1 VTLIISRTEATLLIA
16 QLIVMTIAG
25 LSLWYKIFLPTT
37 YYLMTSA
44 LAVILSLQMI
54 KNHRISFFIF
64 SLVLS
69 IVFMRNVYYLATNYA
84 IIPFGDGNWDYGVV
98 KTFAGEGHAFVITE
112 QNYPA
117 TLLTWYSGWPILHI
131 LALCLSQV
139 SGINAYQVALL
150 LPSIIGTCS
159 LVFVYLLVD
168 KIRKSLKLASEVTG
182 FALLLYSVSPEALFW
197 TVQFVRQ
204 NLGILFLVIT
214 FFLVYKSWIEPKEL
228 KYTALTI
235 FFALTLVMVHHFT
248 SFILVSYF
256 LLFSVFLVL
265 GTRFAKRKFGNKLFG
280 EPPNVSKHA
289 IFALGLIS
297 LVFLFTW
304 WNNYGTT
311 VWPTITSGIVRF
323 VKILTSAQEIEHLP
337 SPASYPEILT
347 PTWVTAMSL
356 LRDIFI
362 YVPALLGLVI
372 LTKKVGKTPGK
383 LFVVYSTLSLGLLFI
398 IDYLVFRQEVYRVIT
413 LALPFVSLLGA
424 VSYSY
429 IKNKLKRIRYVPVI
443 SIIVVFFLFYS
454 FIGLWGHGFAPLH
467 LYDPSISYGQVGER
481 KTDFIRLGNFN
492 EKVITKN
499 SSVLWAD
506 DLNPM
511 LFLINSSNY
520 DKIRRLPR
528 LDTAGA
534 QEVGSYGKEII
545 YELKGFNLYFYYA
558 GGFSPYKNPRN
569 ASVVAG
575 QFELQVQSKF
585 SCVYNDG
592 KYRLWM
598 NP

>member
-1 VTLIISRTEATLLIA
+1 MSRTEATLLIA
-16 QLIVMTIAG
+16 QLIVMIIAG
-25 LSLWYKIFLPTT
+25 FSLWYRIFLPAT
-37 YYLMTSA
+37 YYLMILA
-44 LAVILSLQMI
+44 LAVILLLQLT
-54 KNHRISFFIF
+54 KNHRSSFFVF
-64 SLVLS
+64 SLVLT

-98 KTFAGEGHAFVITE
+98 KTFVGEGHAFVITE

-131 LALCLSQV
+131 FASCLSEI

-168 KIRKSLKLASEVTG
+168 KITKSLRLASEVTG
-182 FALLLYSVSPEALFW
+182 LALLLYSVSPEALFW

-214 FFLVYKSWIEPKEL
+214 FYLFYKSWIEPKER
-228 KYTALTI
+228 KYVALTI

-248 SFILVSYF
+248 SFILVLYF

-265 GTRFAKRKFGNKLFG
+265 GTHFAKYKFGNKLFG
-280 EPPNVSKHA
+280 GSPNVSKRA
-289 IFALGLIS
+289 IFGLGLIS
-297 LVFLFTW
+297 LAFLFTW

-311 VWPTITSGIVRF
+311 VWPTITSGIIRF
-323 VKILTSAQEIEHLP
+323 EKILTGAREIEYLP
-337 SPASYPEILT
+337 SQASYPEILT

-372 LTKKVGKTPGK
+372 VTMKNGRTPSK
-383 LFVVYSTLSLGLLFI
+383 LFVVYSTLSLGLFFI
-398 IDYLVFRQEVYRVIT
+398 IDNLVFRQETYRIIT

-429 IKNKLKRIRYVPVI
+429 IKSKLKRIRYIPVV
-443 SIIVVFFLFYS
+443 SIIMAFLLFYS

-467 LYDPSISYGQVGER
+467 LYDPSISYEEAGER
-481 KTDFIRLGNFN
+481 NIDFMRLSNFN
-492 EKVITKN
+492 EKVIVKN
-499 SSVLWAD
+499 YRVVWTD
-506 DLNPM
+506 DLNP
-511 LFLINSSNY
+511 LVFLINSSDY
-520 DKIRRLPR
+520 DKIDRIPQQ
-528 LDTAGA
+528 DI
-534 QEVGSYGKEII
+534 QKIGSYGKEII

-558 GGFSPYKNPRN
+558 RTFSPAKNPEN
-569 ASVVAG
+569 ADVLAHE
-575 QFELQVQSKF
+575 FELWVQNKF
-585 SCVYNDG
+585 SCVYSDG

>member
-1 VTLIISRTEATLLIA
+1 MTLIISKTEATLLIA
-16 QLIVMTIAG
+16 QLIAITIAG

-37 YYLMTSA
+37 YYLMILA

-54 KNHRISFFIF
+54 KYHRISFSVF
-64 SLVLS
+64 SLALS

-98 KTFAGEGHAFVITE
+98 KTFASEGRAFVITE

-150 LPSIIGTCS
+150 LPSVIGTCS

-168 KIRKSLKLASEVTG
+168 KIRRSLRLASEVTG

-204 NLGILFLVIT
+204 NLGILFLVFT
-214 FFLVYKSWIEPKEL
+214 FYLVYKSWIKPKEL
-228 KYTALTI
+228 KYTSLTI

-248 SFILVSYF
+248 SFILVLYF

-265 GTRFAKRKFGNKLFG
+265 SPHFAKRKFGNKLFG
-280 EPPNVSKHA
+280 ESPNVSKHA
-289 IFALGLIS
+289 IFGLGLIS

-304 WNNYGTT
+304 WNNYGTS
-311 VWPTITSGIVRF
+311 VWPTITSSIVRF
-323 VKILTSAQEIEHLP
+323 VKILTGAQEIKYLP
-337 SPASYPEILT
+337 SPASYPEILI
-347 PTWVTAMSL
+347 PTWVTAMSF
-356 LRDIFI
+356 LRDILI
-362 YVPALLGLVI
+362 YVPALFGLII
-372 LTKKVGKTPGK
+372 LTSKVGKTLNK
-383 LFVVYSTLSLGLLFI
+383 LFVIYSTLSLGLLFI
-398 IDYLVFRQEVYRVIT
+398 INYFFFRQEVYRVVT

-429 IKNKLKRIRYVPVI
+429 IKTKLERIRCIPVI
-443 SIIVVFFLFYS
+443 SIIVAFLLFYS
-454 FIGLWGHGFAPLH
+454 FIGFWGHGFAPLH
-467 LYDPSISYGQVGER
+467 LYNPLISYEEVGER
-481 KTDFIRLGNFN
+481 NTDFMRLCNFN
-492 EKVITKN
+492 EKVIVKN
-499 SSVLWAD
+499 YKVVWTD
-506 DLNPM
+506 DLNP
-511 LFLINSSNY
+511 LIFLINSSDYN
-520 DKIRRLPR
+520 KIERIRPQ
-528 LDTAGA
+528 DI
-534 QEVGSYGKEII
+534 QKVGSYGKEII

-558 GGFSPYKNPRN
+558 RAFSPVENPED
-569 ASVVAG
+569 ADVLAHEY
-575 QFELQVQSKF
+575 ELYVQNKF
-585 SCVYNDG
+585 SCVYSDG
-592 KYRLWM
+592 KYRLWI